1 MKMQDK
7 AIEFHVA
14 KGETCLGLFP
24 LPEILKKVESGELS
38 PTDYVFDDQHKDW
51 VAIAAHQAFSAHQ
64 ETFQRALERQKN
76 QRHVSSPQLSAGQTQ
91 EPPSLAN
98 GREAW
103 FVLKGDHRFGPFD
116 LLEIVR
122 MLQMPASA
130 AASGHAVGTGEASD
144 KVTANAPAQTLNDW
158 DYVWTK
164 RLKGWTRISRLK
176 EFAPDMIEDL
186 RQRLVNELGQQ
197 VDEIFFR
204 RRYARARYEASILVH
219 NNKQLLKGKSMEMG
233 AGGLSLTLEAGEL
246 EVGQSVHLHMKPSR
260 ETPAFNA
267 QCEVVSQRPMSRGDL
282 KSPVVYGLRFLDV
295 DEKLRDEIDVWA
307 NRKSQAGFEKG
318 AA

>member
-1 MKMQDK
+1 MQDK
-7 AIEFHVA
+7 TIEFHVA

-24 LPEILKKVESGELS
+24 LKEILKKVESGELS
-38 PTDYVFDDQHKDW
+38 PTDYVFDEVHKDW

-64 ETFQRALERQKN
+64 EVFQRLLEQQKN
-76 QRHVSSPQLSAGQTQ
+76 QRRASNPQLAAGQIQ
-91 EPPSLAN
+91 EPPSLGN

-130 AASGHAVGTGEASD
+130 SPAGVVSAASGVRD
-144 KVTANAPAQTLNDW
+144 QVVPKAPAQTLNDW

-204 RRYARARYEASILVH
+204 RRYARARHEASILVH
-219 NNKQLLKGKSMEMG
+219 NHKQLLKGKSMEMG
-233 AGGLSLTLEAGEL
+233 AGGLSLVLEAGEL
-246 EVGQSVHLHMKPSR
+246 EVGQTVHLHMKPSR
-260 ETPAFNA
+260 ETPAFNT
-267 QCEVVSQRPMSRGDL
+267 QCEIVSQRPMSRGDL
-282 KSPVVYGLRFLDV
+282 KSTVVYGLRFLDV

-307 NRKSQAGFEKG
+307 NRKSHAGFEEG